1 MGSFDFI
8 LAILALIIVAGA
20 LVYTYKLGRQES
32 TQATTQDSSISEKV
46 QDHYVLK
53 NPVFVALLIAT
64 VLILLYI
71 VYAALNSN
79 W

>member
-8 LAILALIIVAGA
+8 LAVLALIIVAGA
-20 LVYTYKLGRQES
+20 MVYTYKIGRQAD
-32 TQATTQDSSISEKV
+32 TQASSQDSSVSEKV
-46 QDHYVLK
+46 QDHYVMK

-64 VLILLYI
+64 ILILLYI
-71 VYAALNSN
+71 AYAALTSS